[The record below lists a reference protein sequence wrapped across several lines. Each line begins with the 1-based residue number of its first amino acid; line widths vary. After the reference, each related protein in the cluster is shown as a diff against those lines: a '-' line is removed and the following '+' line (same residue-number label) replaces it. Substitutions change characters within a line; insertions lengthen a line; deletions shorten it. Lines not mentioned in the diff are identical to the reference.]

1 MNRKRRI
8 HRYKG
13 IAVNLLGIPV
23 DLSRD
28 NKECPPNNIRS
39 RYLRSFIPI
48 NTKGL
53 PKNLLVLYD
62 IPEDKKKERDWF
74 RRQLRS
80 FDFDMIQRSV
90 WVGPSPLPK
99 DFLAYVK
106 TIGLQNEF
114 KIFKLA
120 RPYKKIV

>member
-1 MNRKRRI
+1 MNQKRKVY
-8 HRYKG
+8 RYKG
-13 IAVNLLGIPV
+13 VPTNIFGLPIFDSKDNTSV
-23 DLSRD
+23 DIKNPKR
-28 NKECPPNNIRS
+28 